1 MGRVRRFSGGCLDIT
16 ATASGG
22 VLYLDSSGNIA
33 NEAAFT
39 YNDSTNVLSVDN
51 LDLLNA
57 LPATEGGTGFSS
69 YAVGDILYANTTTTL
84 AKLADI
90 ATGNALISGG
100 VNTAPSWGKIGL
112 TTHVS
117 GTLPVGSGGTGA
129 TSFTTNS
136 IIFMGATTLSQDN
149 ARFSWTDTPGTL
161 TVFGSSDSGTNKV
174 LNIASDNGANPLLE
188 IYDGIISYLYTHL
201 YFAYDNLRDIG
212 NATNRVRTIYA
223 GTSLGI
229 ATSPSYPL
237 DIYSL
242 SNAYAARITAGGLTD
257 GGMLITTS
265 AYDSGTVPMLQLQD
279 QEGGR
284 TVFHA
289 YSTIDIDNPQIDIT
303 ANMDFI
309 NGNWDITTTGDY
321 YGGSATLSDLTT
333 TGVLYASTSGLVRT
347 DSTYLSWDDTNK
359 KLSVTGTNT
368 TDAIVINGYGDGG
381 FITRGYLKGVSATSS
396 RTLWILSDDASGAYG
411 LMAVGG
417 SSSAPASGGRVFEFD
432 AFDVDIVGDQRTG
445 SFVNEKTGSAYYWKF
460 VTRPSGF
467 FDNAFVIHSNTTRSL
482 IGIGIAPA
490 SITAQLHIAAGKTT
504 ANTAPIKLT
513 TGSYTTAATA
523 GQIEWHSA
531 TAENLTFSPST
542 TRYRIPMV
550 DSGVAG
556 LTSGRVPF
564 ATTNGRLTDLAAFT
578 YSTNRLSPT
587 YITLAAGTATAGTA
601 PLVFTSGTVLS
612 VAIAGAM
619 EYDGTDLFF
628 SPSTTRYSVP
638 LVSGA
643 GVQGDI
649 IYASAASV
657 YSRLAKN
664 TTATRY
670 LSNTGTS
677 NNPAWAQIDLTN
689 GVTGALPIANGGT
702 GQTSQTNA
710 FDALAPTTTQGDLIY
725 HNGTDNVRLAKGT
738 AGQVLAM
745 NSGATAPEWVAN
757 TGTTYIAYHHTTTAP
772 ADSTT
777 YYIGSS
783 LTVSVATTNAIQ
795 RVYIAK
801 TGTVK
806 AIYIFA
812 MVAGTLASGES
823 STMAFRLNDTTD
835 TTISSA
841 VTHSAVSA
849 VFSNTGL
856 SISVTAGDYFEIKW
870 TTPAWVTNPT
880 NVRHHITVY
889 VE

>member
-1 MGRVRRFSGGCLDIT
+1 VGRVRRFSGGCLDIT
-16 ATASGG
+16 ASASGG
-22 VLYLDSSGNIA
+22 VLYLDSLGNIA

-39 YNDSTNVLSVDN
+39 YNDTTNTLSVDN
-51 LDLLNA
+51 LNLLNA
-57 LPATEGGTGFSS
+57 LP
-69 YAVGDILYANTTTTL
+69 
-84 AKLADI
+84 
-90 ATGNALISGG
+90 
-100 VNTAPSWGKIGL
+100 
-112 TTHVS
+112 VS
-117 GTLPVGSGGTGA
+117 EGGTGA
-129 TSFTTNS
+129 TSFTQGS
-136 IIFMGATTLSQDN
+136 VIFMGASALSQN
-149 ARFSWTDTPGTL
+149 NTQFNWTNSPGTL
-161 TVFGSSDSGTNKV
+161 FIAGSSDGGANKV
-174 LNIASDNGANPLLE
+174 LNVTADGGGLPVFEVYDANKS
-188 IYDGIISYLYTHL
+188 IFYCDL
-201 YFAYDNLRDIG
+201 YFSADNTRNIG
-212 NATNRVRTIYA
+212 APGATRPRTIYV
-223 GTSLGI
+223 GTSIGI
-229 ATSPSYPL
+229 NVSPTYPL
-237 DIYSL
+237 DVVGTS
-242 SNAYAARITAGGLTD
+242 SYAARFVGTGLTD
-257 GGMLITTS
+257 GGILVTTQ
-265 AYDSGTVPMLQLQD
+265 AYDSGLVPMLTLQD
-279 QEGGR
+279 KEGTR
-284 TVFHA
+284 TVFEA
-289 YSTIDIDNPQIDIT
+289 YSTLDIDAAQIDIT
-303 ANMDFI
+303 ANMTFVD
-309 NGNWDITTTGDY
+309 GNWDITTTGDY
-321 YGGSATLSDLTT
+321 YGATATLSNLTD
-333 TGVLYASTSGLVRT
+333 TGVLYASTSGLIRT
-347 DSTYLSWDDTNK
+347 DASYMNWNDTTK
-359 KLSVTGTNT
+359 KLSLTGNGSNDTL
-368 TDAIVINGYGDGG
+368 VINGYGDGG
-381 FITRGYLKGVSATSS
+381 YITRGYLKGVSATSS

-445 SFVNEKTGSAYYWKF
+445 SFVNEKTGSSYYWKF
-460 VTRPSGF
+460 ITRPSGF
-467 FDNAFVIHSNTTRSL
+467 FDNALVIHSNTSRSL
-482 IGIGIAPA
+482 IGIGVAPA
-490 SITAQLHIAAGKTT
+490 SITAQLHIAAGTTT

-513 TGSYTTAATA
+513 TGSYTTAAAA

-542 TRYRIPMV
+542 TRYRIPLI
-550 DSGVAG
+550 DSGVGG
-556 LTSGRVPF
+556 LTSGRVPI
-564 ATTNGRLTDLAAFT
+564 ATTNGRLTDLSTFT

-601 PLVFTSGTVLS
+601 PLVFTSGTSLS

-628 SPSTTRYSVP
+628 SPSTTRYSVA

-643 GVQGDI
+643 AVQGDL

-677 NNPAWAQIDLTN
+677 NNPAWAQVDLTN
-689 GVTGALPIANGGT
+689 GVTGALPIGNGGT

-757 TGTTYIAYHHTTTAP
+757 TGVIYIAYHHTTTAP

-783 LTVSVATTNAIQ
+783 LTVSVSTTNAIQ

-806 AIYIFA
+806 AIYINA
-812 MVAGTLASGES
+812 QVAGTLGSGES

-841 VTHSAVSA
+841 VTHSAVAA

-856 SISVTAGDYFEIKW
+856 SIAVTAGDYFEIKW